1 MLCRR
6 GIDFIKLYFRA
17 TYNALEDA
25 SIKITIDLNDK
36 NQTLETDT
44 RALEMR
50 TALEPK
56 KLSGTDKNLV
66 LASMKD
72 EVPVIESM

>member
-1 MLCRR
+1 M
-6 GIDFIKLYFRA
+6 FFRS

-25 SIKITIDLNDK
+25 SIKIGIDLADK
-36 NQTLETDT
+36 NQSLEVDT

-56 KLSGTDKNLV
+56 KLKGTDKNLV

-72 EVPVIESM
+72 EVPKITEC